1 MQDSLLTLML
11 QSVAGLAVVLAI
23 FALLIWMLKRLQQQR
38 YAGTPAG
45 SMRIVQRFGIDAK
58 HSVVELSHNGRS
70 YLIGIS
76 PGGMSTIANYQDH
89 TEKQTP
95 PGTNTPINTG
105 KDSACRPLQDIGRHT
120 LSCFV
125 RRFFC

>member
-38 YAGTPAG
+38 YAGAPSG

-58 HSVVELSHNGRS
+58 HSVVELAHNGRS
-70 YLIGIS
+70 YLLGIS
-76 PGGMSTIANYQDH
+76 PEGMTTIASHQDDAEAH
-89 TEKQTP
+89 TP
-95 PGTNTPINTG
+95 PAVNTSSNPAG
-105 KDSACRPLQDIGRHT
+105 DSA
-120 LSCFV
+120 
-125 RRFFC
+125 

>member
-23 FALLIWMLKRLQQQR
+23 FGLLIWMLKRLQQQR
-38 YAGTPAG
+38 YAGASAG

-58 HSVVELSHNGRS
+58 HSVVELSHAGRS

-76 PGGMSTIANYQDH
+76 PGGMTTIASHLNDAENH
-89 TEKQTP
+89 AASTHAP
-95 PGTNTPINTG
+95 AGG
-105 KDSACRPLQDIGRHT
+105 DA
-120 LSCFV
+120 
-125 RRFFC
+125 